1 MTMPSKLADNP
12 AAPVR
17 FYDAGISA
25 GFPSPAQDYE
35 EPRLHLNDLLI
46 KNPDTTFLAKAS
58 GDSMIGAGINDRDTL
73 VVDRGLTNYKDK
85 VVIACVNGEFTVKRY
100 KIERG
105 RPVLKPQNPKHCDIH
120 FTEYDKITVWGV
132 VTSVIHPV

>member
-1 MTMPSKLADNP
+1 MTMSSKLVDNYT
-12 AAPVR
+12 ALVF
-17 FYDAGISA
+17 FYYIGISA
-25 GFPSPAQDYE
+25 GFPSPPQDYE

-46 KNPDTTFLAKAS
+46 KNTDTTFFAKTS
-58 GDSMIGAGINDRDTL
+58 VDSMIGAGIKDGDMF

-85 VVIACVNGEFTVKRY
+85 VIIACVNGEFTVKRY

-105 RPVLKPQNPKHCDIH
+105 RPVLEPQNPKYSEIH
-120 FTEYDKITVWGV
+120 FTVYDEITVWGV

>member
-1 MTMPSKLADNP
+1 MTMPCKLADNH

-17 FYDAGISA
+17 FYDIGISA

-58 GDSMIGAGINDRDTL
+58 GDSMIGAGINDGDML
-73 VVDRGLTNYKDK
+73 VVDRRLTNYKDK

-105 RPVLKPQNPKHCDIH
+105 RPELKPQNPNYSDIH
-120 FTEYDKITVWGV
+120 FTEYDEITVWGV